1 MMNKDQNLIFE
12 AYTQT
17 LTEGWE
23 AGTSKAPKG
32 KSFDMKK
39 GGAPSNV
46 DAARDGSGG
55 RYRKTRPPS
64 ARSKKTHSES
74 EEYGNDELMV
84 NGVEYIV
91 QAEISGDNVEITTLF
106 KYDAKLDD
114 HIEVDLG
121 SISPQLRQD
130 IEDSVRNDVGR
141 ENNLENTPLEELQ
154 ELTPEEYEIAQTMET
169 FDDDDWGYNEIQEF
183 YFRRREGGEDNESR
197 EKSIMRGR
205 EAASAEQEIFYK
217 EHGADA
223 FEDHYGFEYPQE
235 EESLGDSSDFEFK
248 AEKFADSIGDAE
260 LEYLVNL
267 SGGQF
272 EILKGFLQD
281 EMGYRDLGQYKRN

>member
-1 MMNKDQNLIFE
+1 MNKDQNLIFE

-32 KSFDMKK
+32 KSYDMSR

-64 ARSKKTHSES
+64 AQSNKTHGEG
-74 EEYGNDELMV
+74 EEYDNDELMV

-91 QAEISGDNVEITTLF
+91 QAEISGDDVEITTLF
-106 KYDAKLDD
+106 KYDAELDD
-114 HIEVDLG
+114 HIEVDLD

-130 IEDSVRNDVGR
+130 IEDSVQNDAGR
-141 ENNLENTPLEELQ
+141 ENNLENTPLEELST
-154 ELTPEEYEIAQTMET
+154 LTPAEYEIAKTFET
-169 FDDDDWGYNEIQEF
+169 FDDDDWYESKRQKLF
-183 YFRRREGGEDNESR
+183 FRKREGGEDNESR

-223 FEDHYGFEYPQE
+223 FEAHYGFEYPE
-235 EESLGDSSDFEFK
+235 EDESLGDSSNFEDK
-248 AEKFADSIGDAE
+248 AEKFAGVIGDIE

-267 SGGQF
+267 SSGQF